1 MNERSFIYFYLQTL
15 DEQIERDKLFGYS
28 IGIISLWI
36 VNYFLVWM
44 LFEYND
50 QMKRLR
56 FSRWLHLR
64 LFRQK
69 FFSPIFD
76 EDKLLWLPF
85 VTNLLDRPE
94 DLGKIDARVGLT
106 LKSKMIEFA
115 AESGYQNL
123 TMVNILLG
131 SFWNNSKQDSRHLS
145 PKLSSYLLD
154 SLCPNCSEY
163 LRASQPSI
171 SAKHLS
177 QAS

>member
-15 DEQIERDKLFGYS
+15 DEQIERDPLFGYS

-69 FFSPIFD
+69 FFAPIFN

-85 VTNLLDRPE
+85 LTNYLDKPE
-94 DLGKIDARVGLT
+94 DLDRINDRVGLT
-106 LKSKMIEFA
+106 LKSNMLEFSVENGHLQLA
-115 AESGYQNL
+115 KVIIWSYFSYE
-123 TMVNILLG
+123 IL
-131 SFWNNSKQDSRHLS
+131 NH
-145 PKLSSYLLD
+145 
-154 SLCPNCSEY
+154 
-163 LRASQPSI
+163 
-171 SAKHLS
+171 
-177 QAS
+177 